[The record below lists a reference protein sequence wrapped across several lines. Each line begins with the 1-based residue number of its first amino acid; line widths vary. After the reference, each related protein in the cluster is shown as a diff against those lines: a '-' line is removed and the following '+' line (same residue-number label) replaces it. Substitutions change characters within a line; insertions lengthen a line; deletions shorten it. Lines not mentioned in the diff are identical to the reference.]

1 MFTLGSRHAGQRRIA
16 PGDNPKLAE
25 AEYFLGLMEKDWSSP
40 AFQYNLSAFL
50 SALISC
56 VEHNRLFSKDPRFTQ
71 WYREAVK
78 TYVNRQEI
86 VDLREFRRKE
96 VHLNGTPAWQEVTL
110 LFPQDRPI
118 RHGESWTINL
128 SAPASEEESSEIF
141 EAVGESEVR
150 RRWVWS
156 APDSPDVLELCRK
169 GLASV
174 QEMLDSY
181 CMMRF
186 RD

>member
-1 MFTLGSRHAGQRRIA
+1 MFTLGSRQALQRRIA
-16 PGDNPKLAE
+16 PWDSPKLAE
-25 AEYFLGLMEKDWSSP
+25 TEFFLGLMEKDWSSP
-40 AFQYNLSAFL
+40 AFQYDLSAFL

-56 VEHNRLFSKDPRFTQ
+56 VEHNRLFSQDPRFMQ
-71 WYREAVK
+71 WYRDAVK
-78 TYVNRQEI
+78 TYMKRQEI
-86 VDLREFRRKE
+86 LDLREFRRKE

-128 SAPASEEESSEIF
+128 SAPASEQESSKI
-141 EAVGESEVR
+141 SEPDSAVR

-156 APDSPDVLELCRK
+156 TPDSPDVLELCRK
-169 GLASV
+169 GLATV
-174 QEMLDSY
+174 REMLDSY
-181 CMMRF
+181 YKMRF